1 MKKIFFFLLFFSA
14 LSVSFSSC
22 KNINESDEDSDE
34 ILDLE
39 GIVESGKMRV
49 ITLYGPLSYFNY
61 KDNVMGYEY
70 EFAKHLCQELGVE
83 MEMIVAPNVASMI
96 EMLENG
102 EGDLVAYRVPRTLEL
117 QQRVSFTDRE
127 YVTAQVLIQAE
138 SDSVLT
144 DVLQLAGKQ
153 VHVPVSSLY
162 HDRLLDLNN
171 EIGGGISI
179 VAVNDSIS
187 VDALIV
193 QTAQHTIPLTV
204 ADADIARLN
213 KTYFSN
219 INYGLAI
226 SFPQRYAWVVR
237 QNAPELLAYINQW
250 NKRSVKNM
258 KLSTIYNKYFQQTKY
273 FESEGFEQKRVKQLS
288 PFDDY
293 FRKHTRSIGWDWR
306 LLAAIAYK
314 ESKFDPAIVSWS
326 GASGLMQLMPSTA
339 RALGFSEYDLHNP
352 EQSIKAGAKY
362 IKYMQDIFRTVA
374 SNEERIKF
382 ILAAYNAGPG
392 HVFDARAL
400 AIKYGKDPDVWDD
413 NVEIYIR
420 LKSTPEY
427 YSDDVCKH
435 GYLRGDETANYVEVV
450 LRKYAEYTQRIRL

>member
-1 MKKIFFFLLFFSA
+1 
-14 LSVSFSSC
+14 
-22 KNINESDEDSDE
+22 
-34 ILDLE
+34 
-39 GIVESGKMRV
+39 
-49 ITLYGPLSYFNY
+49 
-61 KDNVMGYEY
+61 
-70 EFAKHLCQELGVE
+70 
-83 MEMIVAPNVASMI
+83 
-96 EMLENG
+96 
-102 EGDLVAYRVPRTLEL
+102 
-117 QQRVSFTDRE
+117 
-127 YVTAQVLIQAE
+127 
-138 SDSVLT
+138 
-144 DVLQLAGKQ
+144 
-153 VHVPVSSLY
+153 
-162 HDRLLDLNN
+162 
-171 EIGGGISI
+171 
-179 VAVNDSIS
+179 
-187 VDALIV
+187 
-193 QTAQHTIPLTV
+193 
-204 ADADIARLN
+204 
-213 KTYFSN
+213 
-219 INYGLAI
+219 
-226 SFPQRYAWVVR
+226 
-237 QNAPELLAYINQW
+237 
-250 NKRSVKNM
+250 M

-326 GASGLMQLMPSTA
+326 GASGLMQLVPSTA

-382 ILAAYNAGPG
+382 ILAAYNAEPG